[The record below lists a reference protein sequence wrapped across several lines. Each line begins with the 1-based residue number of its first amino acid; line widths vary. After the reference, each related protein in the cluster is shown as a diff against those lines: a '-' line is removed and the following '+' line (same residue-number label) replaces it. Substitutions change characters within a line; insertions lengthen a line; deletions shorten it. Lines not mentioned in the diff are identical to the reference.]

1 MKFLKEINEKKEKKM
16 MDEKEGKFVF
26 ISRRK
31 IQNVKTIKKNHI
43 GNYAGYEIKRK
54 SGKVMKNTLVQ

>member
-1 MKFLKEINEKKEKKM
+1 M